1 MWIGMRSVWLR
12 SVMYSTHTVHTKCDW
27 LQSALFIQWPIFM
40 IFCCAFD
47 VCHSSGP
54 SFCQQITNVV
64 FYGIVF
70 VSAIRTVENK
80 NNWATKNAII
90 VRFESSLW
98 TELVLDE
105 SFCLQPIS
113 WARRSLS
120 RFYCIASISWIKCMR
135 WFTIKTNRMWNILH
149 WKRPFPLANPESCV
163 YYVAFLLFCV
173 DGNNFKVAITYV
185 NGWACVWVT
194 KAPNG

>member
-1 MWIGMRSVWLR
+1 MRLASECSIHSMANFYDFLLR
-12 SVMYSTHTVHTKCDW
+12 FRCLSFVRPVILPTNYKCRVLWNRFCKCD
-27 LQSALFIQWPIFM
+27 P
-40 IFCCAFD
+40 
-47 VCHSSGP
+47 
-54 SFCQQITNVV
+54 N
-64 FYGIVF
+64 
-70 VSAIRTVENK
+70 RRKK

-113 WARRSLS
+113 WALRFLS

-185 NGWACVWVT
+185 NGWALCEWQRHLMANASGFSAHT
-194 KAPNG
+194 

>member
-12 SVMYSTHTVHTKCDW
+12 SVMYSTHTQSTQNATGFRVLYSFNGQFFYDFLLRFRCLSFVRPVILPTNYKCRVLWNRFCKCD
-27 LQSALFIQWPIFM
+27 P
-40 IFCCAFD
+40 
-47 VCHSSGP
+47 
-54 SFCQQITNVV
+54 N
-64 FYGIVF
+64 
-70 VSAIRTVENK
+70 RRKK

-113 WARRSLS
+113 WALRSLS

-149 WKRPFPLANPESCV
+149 
-163 YYVAFLLFCV
+163 
-173 DGNNFKVAITYV
+173 
-185 NGWACVWVT
+185 
-194 KAPNG
+194 